1 MRKTCR
7 FVWFS
12 EVRAHWFYFV
22 SVVFV
27 VLFWLVFFST
37 VKERKPGLNL
47 IIQWPQVAYTSPC
60 LLATEC
66 YQNCLAE
73 SCLLHADGHCKSSR
87 RVVFHVKTISS
98 TAKHH
103 HMSFPPLLPVFC
115 RLYSLSL
122 PLDKFASLLISVRA
136 CVCVCACVHNVIF
149 QGGGGWGGGET
160 QRLCS
165 RSSILAKKNSHIC
178 CFVHGLSILIV
189 NSGFDLL
196 IFTSLATEIL
206 LSEQMSD
213 YFPPFSLLISKCH
226 SILVSCQQELIMPQS
241 LILWGKE
248 LLKSSME
255 KMERN
260 NLGLL

>member
-1 MRKTCR
+1 M
-7 FVWFS
+7 
-12 EVRAHWFYFV
+12 
-22 SVVFV
+22 
-27 VLFWLVFFST
+27 
-37 VKERKPGLNL
+37 
-47 IIQWPQVAYTSPC
+47 AYTSPC
-60 LLATEC
+60 LLATEG
-66 YQNCLAE
+66 YQSCLAE
-73 SCLLHADGHCKSSR
+73 SCLLHVDGHCKSSC

-103 HMSFPPLLPVFC
+103 HMSFSPLLPVFC

-122 PLDKFASLLISVRA
+122 PLDKFASLVMRV
-136 CVCVCACVHNVIF
+136 CVCVCMCVF
-149 QGGGGWGGGET
+149 TMSYFEGEGWGRGEA

-165 RSSILAKKNSHIC
+165 RSSFLAKKNSHIC
-178 CFVHGLSILIV
+178 CFVHRVSTLIV

-213 YFPPFSLLISKCH
+213 YFPPFPLLISKCH

-248 LLKSSME
+248 VLKSSKE

-260 NLGLL
+260 KLGLL

>member
-12 EVRAHWFYFV
+12 QVRAHCFYFV
-22 SVVFV
+22 SVVF
-27 VLFWLVFFST
+27 LVFVYFFST

-73 SCLLHADGHCKSSR
+73 SCLLHVDGHCKSSC

-103 HMSFPPLLPVFC
+103 HMSFSPLLPVFC

-122 PLDKFASLLISVRA
+122 PLDKFASLVMR
-136 CVCVCACVHNVIF
+136 VCVFTMSYSEGV
-149 QGGGGWGGGET
+149 GW
-160 QRLCS
+160 R
-165 RSSILAKKNSHIC
+165 RST
-178 CFVHGLSILIV
+178 V
-189 NSGFDLL
+189 
-196 IFTSLATEIL
+196 
-206 LSEQMSD
+206 
-213 YFPPFSLLISKCH
+213 P
-226 SILVSCQQELIMPQS
+226 
-241 LILWGKE
+241 
-248 LLKSSME
+248 LLKILFFSWKE
-255 KMERN
+255 
-260 NLGLL
+260 